1 MLAVAHLTFV
11 AVLPAL
17 LQMESG
23 GFQHSGGVLGWSAVS
38 PFTALVIHQDK
49 KLQMRYVTLFVFVV
63 AFSFFWEAYWRG
75 QGIPHRGLFSGDH
88 EVEVWTWQVYLY
100 AIATSLGVTVNGI
113 VLMQLLREKSE
124 NAIRAHKML
133 ACSIM
138 PPPVAKEVFEIQ
150 WQRIRD
156 GKLAQRQMA
165 RDSRRRSG
173 VGAYFAATGRAG
185 SSFGAG
191 STYSGAST
199 IRGAGSAFDGDHR
212 KPTIAQR
219 LLGPVLAVLFGDQHS
234 VGADGDRASRSSRTN
249 SVYSWCSGGGSSP
262 HADDDRRSDAGETAL
277 SHSMTHSEDSASE
290 RSFGFRW
297 DDGSRLD
304 GADPS
309 DVANMD
315 DLASLE
321 APASPGRE
329 SEQRRSFEG
338 GKRIREEAARAAAA
352 DRERAVIPAGG
363 SASASLSGRRRGG
376 GVRARNHAD
385 VTVIFIDIVGFSDM
399 CKQIKPIGVL
409 RFLEHYFEMVD
420 KVAEEHGV
428 TKIRTVG
435 DGYLAVCGLMADM
448 GVEAD
453 AHQHVLRA
461 LTFGLGVL
469 MEIRDNGVRLPDGKD
484 LKVRVGLAH
493 GPVFSG
499 VVGRTCMQYDI
510 FGDVANLAARM
521 EQTCPYGAVHMPRAS
536 HDKMMAEMTEDQ
548 SAMFEGLRFEPRAD
562 VAIKNMGNVDTISL
576 SWEGNEDGIER
587 VLAGAIGDDV
597 NRTVTTHIGVMAEA
611 FRQASWSGV
620 KRPEEEDD
628 NNDDDDG
635 EEGEEGDGGAKGV
648 GDGGDVD
655 AAERGDA
662 NGRV

>member
-1 MLAVAHLTFV
+1 VLAVAHLTFV

-49 KLQMRYVTLFVFVV
+49 KLQMRYTALFVFVV

-88 EVEVWTWQVYLY
+88 EVQVWSWQVYLY
-100 AIATSLGVTVNGI
+100 AIATSLGVTANAI
-113 VLMQLLREKSE
+113 ILMQLLREKSE

-150 WQRIRD
+150 WQRIRE

-165 RDSRRRSG
+165 RDSRRRTG

-185 SSFGAG
+185 SAFGAG

-199 IRGAGSAFDGDHR
+199 IRGAGSAFDGDNR
-212 KPTIAQR
+212 KLTIAQR
-219 LLGPVLAVLFGDQHS
+219 LLGPVLTVLFGDQHS
-234 VGADGDRASRSSRTN
+234 VGADGDRASQSSRTN
-249 SVYSWCSGGGSSP
+249 SVYSWCSGGGLGP

-297 DDGSRLD
+297 DDGFRLD

-309 DVANMD
+309 DVADMD

-321 APASPGRE
+321 APTSPGRE

-338 GKRIREEAARAAAA
+338 GKRIREEASRAAAA
-352 DRERAVIPAGG
+352 DRARAVIPAGG
-363 SASASLSGRRRGG
+363 SASATLSGRRRGG

-453 AHQHVLRA
+453 AHQHILRA

-484 LKVRVGLAH
+484 LKVRVGMAH

-521 EQTCPYGAVHMPRAS
+521 EQTCPHSAVHMPRES
-536 HDKMMAEMTEDQ
+536 HDKMMAELTEDQ
-548 SAMFEGLRFEPRAD
+548 TAMFGGLRFEPRAD
-562 VAIKNMGNVDTISL
+562 VAIKNMGNVDTMSL

-620 KRPEEEDD
+620 NRLEET
-628 NNDDDDG
+628 DDDDEDG
-635 EEGEEGDGGAKGV
+635 EEEGEEGDGETKGV
-648 GDGGDVD
+648 GDGSDVD

>member
-1 MLAVAHLTFV
+1 MLAVVHLTFV

-38 PFTALVIHQDK
+38 PFTALVIHQDTK
-49 KLQMRYVTLFVFVV
+49 RQLRYVALFVFVV
-63 AFSFFWEAYWRG
+63 AFSFSWEAYWRG
-75 QGIPHRGLFSGDH
+75 QGAPHHRLFSTHG
-88 EVEVWTWQVYLY
+88 EVEVWMWQVYLY
-100 AIATSLGVTVNGI
+100 AIATSLGVTANGLI
-113 VLMQLLREKSE
+113 LMQLLREKSE

-150 WQRIRD
+150 WQRIRE
-156 GKLAQRQMA
+156 GKLAQRHTTRA
-165 RDSRRRSG
+165 SRRPSG
-173 VGAYFAATGRAG
+173 PAAYFAATGRRA
-185 SSFGAG
+185 SSFSGV
-191 STYSGAST
+191 SGAST
-199 IRGAGSAFDGDHR
+199 IRGAGSSDDDDRR

-219 LLGPVLAVLFGDQHS
+219 LLGPVLSVLFGDQHS
-234 VGADGDRASRSSRTN
+234 VGADGNRTSQSSRTN
-249 SVYSWCSGGGSSP
+249 SVYSWCSGGGFGP
-262 HADDDRRSDAGETAL
+262 HDDEDKRSDGETAL

-297 DDGSRLD
+297 DDGSRFD

-321 APASPGRE
+321 VPTSPGRE

-338 GKRIREEAARAAAA
+338 GKQIREEAARAAAA

-363 SASASLSGRRRGG
+363 SASATLSGRRRGG

-399 CKQIKPIGVL
+399 CKRIKPIGVL

-453 AHQHVLRA
+453 AHQHLLRA

-484 LKVRVGLAH
+484 LKVRVGLAR

-499 VVGRTCMQYDI
+499 VVGRTCMQYDV

-521 EQTCPYGAVHMPRAS
+521 EQTCPHGAVHMPRAS

-548 SAMFEGLRFEPRAD
+548 SAIFEGLRFEPRAD
-562 VAIKNMGNVDTISL
+562 VAIKNMGNIDTMSL

-611 FRQASWSGV
+611 FRQASWGGV
-620 KRPEEEDD
+620 KRLEEA
-628 NNDDDDG
+628 DDDDDDDGDG

-648 GDGGDVD
+648 GDGSDVD

>member
-1 MLAVAHLTFV
+1 MLAVVHLTFV

-38 PFTALVIHQDK
+38 PFTALVIHQDTK
-49 KLQMRYVTLFVFVV
+49 RQLRYVALFVFVV
-63 AFSFFWEAYWRG
+63 AFSFSWEAYWRG
-75 QGIPHRGLFSGDH
+75 QGAPHHRLFSTHG
-88 EVEVWTWQVYLY
+88 EVEVWMWQVYLY
-100 AIATSLGVTVNGI
+100 AIATSLGVTANGLI
-113 VLMQLLREKSE
+113 LMQLLREKSE

-150 WQRIRD
+150 WQRIRE
-156 GKLAQRQMA
+156 GKLAQRHTTRA
-165 RDSRRRSG
+165 SRRPSG
-173 VGAYFAATGRAG
+173 PAAYFAATGRRA
-185 SSFGAG
+185 SSFSGV
-191 STYSGAST
+191 SGAST
-199 IRGAGSAFDGDHR
+199 IRGAGSSDDDDRR
-212 KPTIAQR
+212 KSTIAQR
-219 LLGPVLAVLFGDQHS
+219 LLGPVLSVLFGDQHS
-234 VGADGDRASRSSRTN
+234 VGADGNRASQSSRTN
-249 SVYSWCSGGGSSP
+249 SVYSWCSGGGFGP
-262 HADDDRRSDAGETAL
+262 HDDEDKRSDGETAL

-297 DDGSRLD
+297 DDGSRFD

-321 APASPGRE
+321 VPTSPGRE

-338 GKRIREEAARAAAA
+338 GKQIREEAARAAAA

-363 SASASLSGRRRGG
+363 SASATLSGRRRGG

-399 CKQIKPIGVL
+399 CKRIKPIGVL

-453 AHQHVLRA
+453 AHQHLLRA

-484 LKVRVGLAH
+484 LKVRVGLAR

-499 VVGRTCMQYDI
+499 VVGRTCMQYDV

-521 EQTCPYGAVHMPRAS
+521 EQTCPHGAVHMPRAS
-536 HDKMMAEMTEDQ
+536 HDEMMAEMTEDQ
-548 SAMFEGLRFEPRAD
+548 SAIFEGLRFEPRAD
-562 VAIKNMGNVDTISL
+562 VAIKNMGNIDTMSL

-611 FRQASWSGV
+611 FRQASWGGV
-620 KRPEEEDD
+620 KRLEEA
-628 NNDDDDG
+628 DDDDDDDGDG

-648 GDGGDVD
+648 GDGSDVD